1 MVEILQ
7 SCGEKEPQSII
18 RLSGVTLEEV
28 IMRQVTIRIED
39 ETYEYLK
46 QLSKCLDWT
55 ISQTARTMLNKVV
68 VETLEQLDN
77 EITNSI
83 SNIERKLEENNAG

>member
-7 SCGEKEPQSII
+7 SCGETKHPRII
-18 RLSGVTLEEV
+18 RLSRITLEEI
-28 IMRQVTIRIED
+28 IMRQVTIRLED

-46 QLSKCLDWT
+46 QLSKCLDWS